1 MHFDH
6 LRSVVAERMTFT
18 VPGKVK
24 KRAQARRDVNWSAI
38 VAKAIEDKLT
48 ALELADRVFA
58 TSRLTEDDVEEFAE
72 LIDQA
77 MAKRLRG
84 KA

>member
-1 MHFDH
+1 
-6 LRSVVAERMTFT
+6 MTFS
-18 VPGKVK
+18 VPVKVK
-24 KRAQARRDVNWSAI
+24 KKAQARRDVNWSAI

-48 ALELADRVFA
+48 ALELSDRVFA
-58 TSRLTEDDVEEFAE
+58 NSRLTEDDVEEFAD

-77 MAKRLRG
+77 MVRRFRG